1 MARRDR
7 FTSGGTAQWA
17 TSQDAERAG
26 MFRAKQ
32 GLLLGRM
39 PGDSASLLSAI
50 KGLFDPRLE
59 SEVSC
64 NEFLN
69 RKREGR
75 LVWLHQAVHTVCF
88 APVGAGKSTGL
99 VIPFLKTCPDSTVV
113 IDFKGELARATMA
126 DRRAMGHTIVLLDP
140 YKVVTDKPDTFDPI
154 DFIDPASPTALD
166 DCRDGGEAMVVRTGE
181 EKDPHWNDKA
191 ESVIAALLAAVVYCG
206 KKELGTRSLQTI
218 SDILSNPKTVEA
230 VKVSM
235 QKCGGL
241 LARWAGQLEN
251 LKGDEK
257 SSVMST
263 VDRHLRFLT
272 TPSIAA
278 STSSSSFDPAMLK
291 KGNMTIYAILPP
303 DRMRAQAGIL
313 RMWMGSFFRAV
324 TQCGLDE
331 TKKVHFILDEAA
343 ALGHMR
349 QVDDAVDKYRGYGI
363 RLFFCYQSLGQLS
376 TCFPVDKGQTL
387 LSNCSKI
394 FMGCNDIQTAE
405 FVSKNLGNETILVRG
420 WGSNSGWG
428 TNRGTTSGHGYSES
442 SGTSESGG
450 TSSDEKQQTR
460 ELLKPDEVIRLDS
473 RLAITLTPGLRPL
486 ITRVVRYFEE
496 PNLFTAPSWWNRVKS
511 ACRVFVASAM
521 LLMIVAAVAA
531 FLTLVV
537 KFAIEGESTPKS
549 QFRPVYQGR

>member
-1 MARRDR
+1 MVSRERL
-7 FTSGGTAQWA
+7 TSGGTAAWA
-17 TSQDAERAG
+17 SSSDVEKAA
-26 MFRAKQ
+26 MFRVKR

-39 PGDSASLLSAI
+39 PGDSASLMNAV
-50 KGLFDPRLE
+50 KGLFDPRVE
-59 SEVSC
+59 SEDAC
-64 NEFLN
+64 KEFLN

-126 DRRAMGHTIVLLDP
+126 DRRAMGHTVVLLDP

-166 DCRDGGEAMVVRTGE
+166 DCRDGGEALVVRTGE

-324 TQCGLDE
+324 IQCGLDE
-331 TKKVHFILDEAA
+331 TKKVFFELDECA
-343 ALGHMR
+343 ALGSMR
-349 QVDDAVDKYRGYGI
+349 QLDDAIDKYRGYGI
-363 RLFFCYQSLGQLS
+363 RLNLNFQSLGQLKTS
-376 TCFPVDKGQTL
+376 FPVDQGQTL

-405 FVSKNLGNETILVRG
+405 FVSKSLGNETILVQG
-420 WGSNSGWG
+420 WSSNSGWG

-442 SGTSESGG
+442 SGTNESGG
-450 TSSDEKQQTR
+450 TSSDLRQQSK
-460 ELLKPDEVIRLDS
+460 ELLRPEQVLCLDQ
-473 RLAITLTPGLRPL
+473 RLAILLTPGLRPL

-496 PNLFTAPSWWNRVKS
+496 PNVFTAPSWWNRVKS
-511 ACRVFVASAM
+511 ACRVFIASAV
-521 LLMIVAAVAA
+521 LLMIVAALAV

-537 KFAIEGESTPKS
+537 KFAIEDQP
-549 QFRPVYQGR
+549 QFHPVYQQRR